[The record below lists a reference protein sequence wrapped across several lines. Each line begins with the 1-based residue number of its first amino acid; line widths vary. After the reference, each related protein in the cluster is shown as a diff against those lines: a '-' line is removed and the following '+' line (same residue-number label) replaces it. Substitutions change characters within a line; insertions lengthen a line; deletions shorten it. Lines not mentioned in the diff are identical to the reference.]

1 MHIQQMKA
9 YKIMWKFFI
18 EPSDVLEISRIQHFD
33 FIYNVVTVRPN
44 AQTVIKFGMKV
55 VLPCIKASL
64 FTACMIIS
72 FLFQDETGLVYRLKS
87 CM

>member
-9 YKIMWKFFI
+9 YTIMWKFFI
-18 EPSDVLEISRIQHFD
+18 EPSDILETSRIWHFD
-33 FIYNVVTVRPN
+33 FIYNVVTVQTN
-44 AQTVIKFGMKV
+44 VQTVIKFGMKV
-55 VLPCIKASL
+55 LLPCIKASL
-64 FTACMIIS
+64 LTACIIIS